1 MQKKNLLVVV
11 FIFFYKTII
20 AQKEFQ
26 IDTFNL
32 ESKSNI
38 RGLSVVNNDI
48 IWVSGNNGFVEQSID
63 GGKKWSVKKIPH
75 ADSTDFR
82 DIEGLDEKT
91 AIVMNAGSPAV
102 FYKTTDGGVNWK
114 VVYQNDDKKI
124 FFDGMDF
131 WDDKKGLA
139 FSDPIDGKLFILETN
154 DGGKSWKEIPA
165 KDCPQMQD
173 GEAGFAA
180 SGTSIRTTGEGFA
193 YIGTGGKAAHFFSS
207 EDYGKTWKKFS
218 CPIIKFK
225 KTTGIFSIAFKDS
238 RTGIV
243 VGGDYALDT
252 LSKDNCY
259 LTFSGGKNW
268 KLPFKPPIGYHSCVE
283 YITQTHVIATGT
295 AGTDISY
302 DGGQTWDKLSYN
314 FNVVRK
320 AKRGNKVFLAGND
333 GRIGVL
339 NIKK

>member
-82 DIEGLDEKT
+82 DIEGLDEKI

-180 SGTSIRTTGEGFA
+180 SGTSIRTTGE
-193 YIGTGGKAAHFFSS
+193 
-207 EDYGKTWKKFS
+207 
-218 CPIIKFK
+218 
-225 KTTGIFSIAFKDS
+225 
-238 RTGIV
+238 
-243 VGGDYALDT
+243 ALH
-252 LSKDNCY
+252 
-259 LTFSGGKNW
+259 
-268 KLPFKPPIGYHSCVE
+268 I
-283 YITQTHVIATGT
+283 
-295 AGTDISY
+295 
-302 DGGQTWDKLSYN
+302 
-314 FNVVRK
+314 
-320 AKRGNKVFLAGND
+320 
-333 GRIGVL
+333 
-339 NIKK
+339 